1 MPITEG
7 YRVICS
13 RSINKTERES
23 VIMIP
28 ITEKEEHNLDNGYL
42 HWVRGSYEFI
52 IEPAN
57 KPIYGLIDFTTNS
70 DDYHV
75 LETMNWLDWVT
86 GFGIVIPANYDYEH
100 HCCYSP
106 IKIAKTYDTSNPA
119 KVAQYLHGCL
129 GKPERVCI
137 FKRKQYG
144 YKKYSK

>member
-1 MPITEG
+1 MNVASNAIKYTETG
-7 YRVICS
+7 GKVTVGI
-13 RSINKTERES
+13 KQLE
-23 VIMIP
+23 P
-28 ITEKEEHNLDNGYL
+28 YL
-42 HWVRGSYEFI
+42 EDYGKYEFI

-86 GFGIVIPANYDYEH
+86 MFGIVIPANYDYEH

-106 IKIAKTYDTSNPA
+106 IKIPRTYDTSNPA

-129 GKPERVCI
+129 GKPQFTLI
-137 FKRKQYG
+137 FRELK
-144 YKKYSK
+144 